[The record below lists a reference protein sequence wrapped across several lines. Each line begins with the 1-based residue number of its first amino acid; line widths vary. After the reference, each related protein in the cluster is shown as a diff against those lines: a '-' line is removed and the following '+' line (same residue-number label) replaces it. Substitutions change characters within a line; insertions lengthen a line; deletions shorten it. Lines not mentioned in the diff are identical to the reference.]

1 MSITDL
7 FSLSGQV
14 ALVTGARRGIGR
26 AIATLFA
33 EASADVAVCDINA
46 EDGELNSTVETIV
59 NSGRR
64 GLAVQADVSKNE
76 QVLAM
81 VDKVQNELGPLDI
94 LVNNAAF
101 TDMSSLSNFDEY
113 WDRAIDVNLNGCKI
127 CSIAVSDGMIE
138 RKKGNIINIASVA
151 GFRGEDAGMKILTD
165 SRKASGQMPDT
176 LLKAM
181 MPRPY
186 NVSKAAI
193 IMLTRVLAKQLAPHI
208 RVNAVAPGV
217 TKTDSVQSV
226 ISQPELLKKWEAE
239 IPMGRMAELSEI
251 ASAVL
256 FLASDAASYVTG
268 HTLIADGGFLA

>member
-1 MSITDL
+1 
-7 FSLSGQV
+7 
-14 ALVTGARRGIGR
+14 
-26 AIATLFA
+26 
-33 EASADVAVCDINA
+33 
-46 EDGELNSTVETIV
+46 
-59 NSGRR
+59 
-64 GLAVQADVSKNE
+64 
-76 QVLAM
+76 
-81 VDKVQNELGPLDI
+81 
-94 LVNNAAF
+94 
-101 TDMSSLSNFDEY
+101 
-113 WDRAIDVNLNGCKI
+113 
-127 CSIAVSDGMIE
+127 
-138 RKKGNIINIASVA
+138 
-151 GFRGEDAGMKILTD
+151 MKILTD